1 MTPLPLDS
9 LALHARSSPPRG
21 SARGS
26 EGFSLVEMVLAGS
39 LMAVVIGGTATALLV
54 ANNSSSSQGSLS
66 RLDSLIDQDLAAI
79 QALDRQFTCCTGSP
93 CTANATTIADSTSCR
108 NAAGSPVSP
117 GNENY
122 YSPRQEVGDINR
134 LSPPADTAD
143 MDSFRKACGNGNIAS
158 TFQSMLPTLP
168 TAEAPA
174 GLSRSVTSPNPNP
187 NPTNLL
193 KITYIGTLSGS
204 RVITRMI
211 NVIPTAANWCP

>member
-1 MTPLPLDS
+1 M
-9 LALHARSSPPRG
+9 HARSSATRG

-54 ANNSSSSQGSLS
+54 ANNSSSRQGGLS
-66 RLDSLIDQDLAAI
+66 RVDSLIDQDLAAI

-93 CTANATTIADSTSCR
+93 CTANATTISASSSCR
-108 NAAGSPVSP
+108 DASGVAQGP

-122 YSPRQEVGDINR
+122 YSPRQNNTTGSNP
-134 LSPPADTAD
+134 LDTPD
-143 MDSFRKACGNGNIAS
+143 MERFRAACGNGNIAS

-174 GLSRSVTSPNPNP
+174 GLSRSVSTSPSP
-187 NPTNLL
+187 NPTNRLR
-193 KITYIGTLSGS
+193 ITYTGTISGS
-204 RVITRMI
+204 TVSTRVV
-211 NVIPTAANWCP
+211 NLIPTAANWCP

>member
-1 MTPLPLDS
+1 MTPLPQDS
-9 LALHARSSPPRG
+9 LARHARSSATRG

-54 ANNSSSSQGSLS
+54 ANNSSSSQGGLS
-66 RLDSLIDQDLAAI
+66 RVDSLIDQDLAAI
-79 QALDRQFTCCTGSP
+79 QALDRQFTCCTGNP
-93 CTANATTIADSTSCR
+93 CTANATTISASDSCR
-108 NAAGSPVSP
+108 DALGDAQGP

-122 YSPRQEVGDINR
+122 YSPRQSDTTRRN
-134 LSPPADTAD
+134 PPDTTEMVNFKA
-143 MDSFRKACGNGNIAS
+143 ACGNGTIAS

-174 GLSRSVTSPNPNP
+174 GLSRSVSSPSP

-193 KITYIGTLSGS
+193 RITYTGTISGS
-204 RVITRMI
+204 TVSTRVI

>member
-93 CTANATTIADSTSCR
+93 CTANATTIAASTSCR
-108 NAAGSPVSP
+108 NADGNAVSP

-122 YSPRQEVGDINR
+122 YSPRQQNTTGRD
-134 LSPPADTAD
+134 PADTAD

-187 NPTNLL
+187 TNLL

>member
-1 MTPLPLDS
+1 
-9 LALHARSSPPRG
+9 
-21 SARGS
+21 
-26 EGFSLVEMVLAGS
+26 MVLAGS

-79 QALDRQFTCCTGSP
+79 QALDRQFTCCTGNP
-93 CTANATTIADSTSCR
+93 CTANATTIAASTSCR
-108 NAAGSPVSP
+108 NADGIAVSP

-122 YSPRQEVGDINR
+122 YSPRQEVGDITR
-134 LSPPADTAD
+134 LKPPADTTD
-143 MDSFRKACGNGNIAS
+143 MGNFRSACGNGTIAS
-158 TFQSMLPTLP
+158 TFKSMLPTLP

-174 GLSRSVTSPNPNP
+174 GLSRSVMSPNL

-193 KITYIGTLSGS
+193 QITYTGTLSGS